1 MARLSETGPRRQVE
15 SPVVP
20 GELGAWCRAAEED
33 LRADALLEWIE
44 ESDIDARFVPDWTD
58 ESFRDAA

>member
-1 MARLSETGPRRQVE
+1 MARLSETGPRRHVE
-15 SPVVP
+15 TPL
-20 GELGAWCRAAEED
+20 GELGAWCQAAEQD

-44 ESDIDARFVPDWTD
+44 DCDCDARLVPDWSD